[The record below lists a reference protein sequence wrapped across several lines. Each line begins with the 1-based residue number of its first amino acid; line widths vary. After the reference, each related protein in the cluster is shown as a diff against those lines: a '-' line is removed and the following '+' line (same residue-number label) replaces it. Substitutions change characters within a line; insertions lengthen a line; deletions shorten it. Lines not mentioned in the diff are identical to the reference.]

1 MSGPN
6 VRTNAGSPG
15 LSPQAIATAFEQA
28 CLDELDAPKPGNV
41 HRFAD
46 GHRMT
51 ADDFVRSAA
60 AAAGPLTACGAKVGE
75 RIFGAVEASIAAAG
89 ANTNLGIILLCAPL
103 AAAAEAG
110 GELRQALRLVLDRL
124 DPDDAGLAFRAI
136 VGAAPAGLGSAE
148 QHDVFAPATVSLR
161 EAMREAAGRDRIAQQ
176 YVTAFADIFE
186 FGEPRFAE
194 RLAATHDRPL
204 SALDVYLAFL
214 AAFPDSH
221 IVRKYGATMARRIC
235 TAVSPLEAKVRGATR
250 LGDVLP
256 DILAWDAKLKDEGIN
271 PGTSADLTVAT
282 MFVHRLRSVLPPA
295 ANSG

>member
-6 VRTNAGSPG
+6 VRSDAGYGG
-15 LSPQAIATAFEQA
+15 LPPRAIATAFERA

-60 AAAGPLTACGAKVGE
+60 AAAAPLTARGAKVGE
-75 RIFGAVEASIAAAG
+75 RILGAVEASIAVAG

-103 AAAAEAG
+103 ASAAEAG
-110 GELRQALRLVLDRL
+110 GELRQALRQVLDGL
-124 DPDDAGLAFRAI
+124 DEQDAGLAFRAI
-136 VGAAPAGLGSAE
+136 VRAGPAGLGSAE

-161 EAMREAAGRDRIAQQ
+161 EAMLEAAGRDRIAQQ
-176 YVTAFADIFE
+176 YVTEFADIFE
-186 FGEPRFAE
+186 FGEACFER
-194 RLAATHDRPL
+194 RLAATHDRRL
-204 SALDVYLAFL
+204 ATLDVYLAFL

-221 IVRKYGATMARRIC
+221 IVRKYGATVAGRIC
-235 TAVSPLEAKVRGATR
+235 TAASPIAAKVRSATR
-250 LGDVLP
+250 LDDVLP
-256 DILAWDAKLKDEGIN
+256 EILAWDAKLKYDGIN

-282 MFVHRLRSVLPPA
+282 LFVHRLRSVLPPD